1 MTLPLPLR
9 LARATTLGALALGLL
24 AGTALAEPRID
35 QSLKVAPGGLYEVAV
50 SPSTKT
56 VYVASTGK
64 RGENNARVVA
74 LDAETLATKS
84 SIDVS
89 ASPVFGL
96 GINDET
102 QTLYGT
108 DTRGG
113 ALVVIDLKTGKV
125 VTSIKAG
132 EKAHVR
138 EAIVDPVTNRVY
150 VSVFGMAARPAK
162 GDRPAMEATNG
173 QIWIVDG
180 AANKIEHVI
189 DNPGT
194 GIGGLALDSEENR
207 LYATDM
213 SSHEVIAI
221 DLLKR
226 EVAAKYPAGGD
237 SPINIAIDAK
247 ADHLFVANQGSG
259 ELTVLNAKDGTLL
272 KSVKTGEGAL
282 GVAFNAKT
290 NQVYVSNRKAG
301 TVSVVD
307 ATSYD
312 VVSSLPTGTLP
323 QTVAVDSSTGTVYV
337 SNKARGVPRDAP
349 KDTPPVEDPNGDTVS
364 IIRP

>member
-1 MTLPLPLR
+1 
-9 LARATTLGALALGLL
+9 
-24 AGTALAEPRID
+24 
-35 QSLKVAPGGLYEVAV
+35 
-50 SPSTKT
+50 
-56 VYVASTGK
+56 VYVAGTGK
-64 RGENNARVVA
+64 RGENNAKVVA

-84 SIDVS
+84 IIDVS
-89 ASPVFGL
+89 ANPVFGL

-113 ALVVIDLKTGKV
+113 ALVVIDLKAGKV
-125 VTSIKAG
+125 VTTIKAG

-138 EAIVDPVTNRVY
+138 EAVVDPATNRVY
-150 VSVFGMAARPAK
+150 VSVFGFPARPAQN
-162 GDRPAMEATNG
+162 GRPAVEAANG

-180 AANKIEHVI
+180 KANTVEHVI

-194 GIGGLALDSEENR
+194 GILGLALDAEENR
-207 LYATDM
+207 LFATDM
-213 SSHEVIAI
+213 SSHEILAI

-226 EVAAKYPAGGD
+226 EVVAKYPSGGE
-237 SPINIAIDAK
+237 SPINVAIDTK

-282 GVAFNAKT
+282 GVAFHGKT

-301 TVSVVD
+301 TVSVID
-307 ATSYD
+307 ATSYE

-323 QTVAVDSSTGTVYV
+323 QTVAVDSATGTVYV

-364 IIRP
+364 LIRP